1 MVWEDDDLK
10 EANEQFSFSELK
22 QDKEVE
28 DFNKQADE
36 FDKEQEKITFVNSS
50 SSDLEKYFKDTIKPI
65 AFVTLFFSDTDCGK
79 TYPSMTFP
87 EPIYVIDTENRAIL
101 TKSYNFDNK
110 AINIFEPVQFKTTFD
125 EDNVDPFDSYK
136 TIEQITKFIIDFA
149 NQVRQRKIKQGT
161 LVIDSCTD
169 IWTFIQDWGTIEL
182 SKRSN
187 KKGARA
193 DNITGEITTQF
204 DWKVPNKKHFELLG
218 ILRSLIKYGI
228 FIVFTAREE
237 KTPDYAQQQNKNP
250 LLKDIIRAQKDV
262 PFLADIIIQSV
273 KRESQGQVKH
283 YALIKKLRGL
293 PVPTQMIENISYNKI
308 IDLIKQQKEKVDKK

>member
-1 MVWEDDDLK
+1 MSWDED
-10 EANEQFSFSELK
+10 SELEYSGVK
-22 QDKEVE
+22 LEKTNDKEL
-28 DFNKQADE
+28 
-36 FDKEQEKITFVNSS
+36 DKGVLIDSS
-50 SSDLEKYFKDTIKPI
+50 LKDLDKYFKDTIKPT
-65 AFVTLFFSDTDCGK
+65 AFVTLFFGDTDCGK
-79 TYPSMTFP
+79 TYPAMTFP
-87 EPIYVIDTENRAIL
+87 EPIFIIDTENRAIL
-101 TKSYNFDNK
+101 TKAYNFDNK
-110 AINIFEPVQFKTTFD
+110 AINIFEPVQFKTEFD
-125 EDNVDPFDSYK
+125 GNNVDPFDSHK
-136 TIEQITKFIIDFA
+136 TIEQITKFVIDFA
-149 NQVRQRKIKQGT
+149 NQVKQRKIKQGT

-273 KRESQGQVKH
+273 KRENQGQVKN

-293 PVPTQMIENISYNKI
+293 PVPNQMVENISYDKI
-308 IDLIKQQKEKVDKK
+308 INLIKQQKEKVDKK